1 MWRHSVANVMAA
13 SNEQD
18 VVIIKGLTECGF
30 GGIVVCIAEVL
41 FVVLSEEVHVIGGRD
56 AWPCVGFPELCCH
69 NIGCV
74 TLGRWPWLQQRQ
86 RGPHNARIAWCD
98 HLGMGRAHVRVAGR
112 SRVM

>member
-1 MWRHSVANVMAA
+1 
-13 SNEQD
+13 
-18 VVIIKGLTECGF
+18 
-30 GGIVVCIAEVL
+30 
-41 FVVLSEEVHVIGGRD
+41 
-56 AWPCVGFPELCCH
+56 LCCH